1 MKTSSILLCA
11 LLAGAAASA
20 PVALADDHHGAHG
33 HDGWKFDAKGWQ
45 KLGERTVNGKADHDR
60 ITVGKYKGR
69 FSKMS
74 LVVYDSDLELLDL
87 EVKFAKGEPW
97 HPDVRHVFKE
107 GERSRVIDFP
117 GDERSIKFIDIKY
130 KNLPG
135 GGKAKVQV
143 WAQ

>member
-1 MKTSSILLCA
+1 MMLCA
-11 LLAGAAASA
+11 LLAGATASSS
-20 PVALADDHHGAHG
+20 VVLADHHGG
-33 HDGWKFDAKGWQ
+33 HHDSWKFDNKGWQ

-60 ITVGKYKGR
+60 ITVGRYKGR
-69 FSKMS
+69 FSKIT
-74 LVVYDSDLELLDL
+74 LVVYDSDLELEDL

-97 HPDVRHVFKE
+97 HPEVRHIFKE

-117 GDERSIKFIDIKY
+117 GDERAIKFIDIKY

-135 GGKAKVQV
+135 GGKAKVQI